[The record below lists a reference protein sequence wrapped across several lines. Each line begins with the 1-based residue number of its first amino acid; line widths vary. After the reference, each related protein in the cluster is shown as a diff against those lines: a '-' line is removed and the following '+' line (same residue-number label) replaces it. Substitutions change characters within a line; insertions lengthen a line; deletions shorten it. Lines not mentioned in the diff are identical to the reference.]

1 MATRK
6 EHHWSSATTVIK
18 LTGTDARLTVAL
30 RRDMPAYSMPLLHS
44 HAGPLGTSVNLYAAT
59 GSAWVL
65 SSFIR
70 ATAMTEMYFLGT
82 GARPLACARTG
93 GRVSLRAVWTFVRQP
108 VVMDGFHPALNS
120 AMTVTR
126 DQGTGVAHHA
136 YSSSGGHAQQT
147 PIGSHGAGHFAVTAL
162 SRGQKSATTAIP
174 GHTMGAVGGAK
185 WSADGLAD
193 LAVASRFAATECARA
208 PRPATTETG

>member
-1 MATRK
+1 M
-6 EHHWSSATTVIK
+6 
-18 LTGTDARLTVAL
+18 TGTDARLTVAL

-59 GSAWVL
+59 GSAWAL
-65 SSFIR
+65 SCFIR
-70 ATAMTEMYFLGT
+70 ATAMTGMYFLGT
-82 GARPLACARTG
+82 GAHPLACPRTG
-93 GRVSLRAVWTFVRQP
+93 GRVNSRVVWTSVRQP

-126 DQGTGVAHHA
+126 DQKTGVAHHA
-136 YSSSGGHAQQT
+136 DSSSGGHAQQA
-147 PIGSHGAGHFAVTAL
+147 PGGSHGAGHFAVTAL

-174 GHTMGAVGGAK
+174 GHTMGAVSGAK

-193 LAVASRFAATECARA
+193 LTVASRFAATECVRA
-208 PRPATTETG
+208 PRPVTTETR